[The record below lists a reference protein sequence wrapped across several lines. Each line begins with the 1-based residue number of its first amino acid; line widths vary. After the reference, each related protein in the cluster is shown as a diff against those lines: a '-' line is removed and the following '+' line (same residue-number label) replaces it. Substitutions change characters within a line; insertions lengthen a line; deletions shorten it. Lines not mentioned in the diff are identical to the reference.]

1 VAGWPHSPSDDEGS
15 SSAAPPAIELRGA
28 ALRYRSDLPLVL
40 QVGCVIVS
48 RWPQFTSEC

>member
-15 SSAAPPAIELRGA
+15 SSAAPLAIELRGA